1 MALLTDVGPYLAA
14 ATVSTADLTLGTNLF
29 LGREPASPDTGVPL
43 DETGGA
49 APADTF
55 GGDTAPSLENPGLQ
69 VRSRSA
75 AYSTAQSLAVD
86 VWSLL
91 AKVINETLT
100 STKYLKISPVQSPFA
115 LDRDDQDR
123 MIFVCNF
130 DVVKVP

>member
-1 MALLTDVGPYLAA
+1 MALLTDVGTYLAA

-29 LGREPASPDTGVPL
+29 LGREPDSPDTCVTL
-43 DETGGA
+43 YETGGA
-49 APADTF
+49 GPDDTF

-69 VRSRSA
+69 VRSRAA

>member
-1 MALLTDVGPYLAA
+1 MALLTDVGTYLAA

-29 LGREPASPDTGVPL
+29 LGREPASPDTCVTLYEP
-43 DETGGA
+43 GGA
-49 APADTF
+49 APDDPV
-55 GGDTAPSLENPGLQ
+55 GGNTAPSLENPGLQ
-69 VRSRSA
+69 VRSRAA

-86 VWSLL
+86 VWALL

-100 STKYLKISPVQSPFA
+100 STTYLKISPVQSPFA

>member
-1 MALLTDVGPYLAA
+1 M
-14 ATVSTADLTLGTNLF
+14 
-29 LGREPASPDTGVPL
+29 
-43 DETGGA
+43 
-49 APADTF
+49 
-55 GGDTAPSLENPGLQ
+55 Q
-69 VRSRSA
+69 VRSRAA

-86 VWSLL
+86 VWALL

-100 STKYLKISPVQSPFA
+100 STTYLKISPVQSPFA